1 MAEYRI
7 DGLDGT
13 LVTKQVTG
21 RMFRDFN
28 KLMSVPERMDY
39 FAENIFQKIQWD
51 TGETSDIDEVLD
63 RGSEVILAC
72 MGVWDDGL
80 GKAARKLF
88 KPGL

>member
-7 DGLDGT
+7 DGLNGT

-28 KLMSVPERMDY
+28 KLISVPERMDY

-51 TGETSDIDEVLD
+51 TG
-63 RGSEVILAC
+63 
-72 MGVWDDGL
+72 
-80 GKAARKLF
+80 
-88 KPGL
+88 